1 MAHGFLKEH
10 APITNAIAA
19 PVIAVSRL
27 KGILRSSKPQRQI
40 HGHLTDGDQS

>member
-19 PVIAVSRL
+19 PVITVSRL
-27 KGILRSSKPQRQI
+27 KGILGFSKPQRQI
-40 HGHLTDGDQS
+40 RGHRSDADQF